1 MTNENTM
8 WLVVRMNSDSYT
20 ATLYDVDPLR
30 SRDIR
35 MHSEALSDLHDVFE
49 SEGRSRIGQ
58 EVGGDRQHGVFSDGT
73 PSGVIEVW
81 M

>member
-8 WLVVRMNSDSYT
+8 WLVRRMNSDDYT
-20 ATLYDVDPLR
+20 ATLFTVDPLK

-35 MHSEALSDLHDVFE
+35 MHSDTLSDLHDVFE
-49 SEGRSRIGQ
+49 SEGRKRVTRD
-58 EVGGDRQHGVFSDGT
+58 EVPH
-73 PSGVIEVW
+73 GVIEVW